1 MLSRPLAY
9 LPLKVVSLVDWD
21 TGIAAES
28 EVTALVD
35 EED

>member
-1 MLSRPLAY
+1 MLSGPLGH

-21 TGIAAES
+21 TAIAAES